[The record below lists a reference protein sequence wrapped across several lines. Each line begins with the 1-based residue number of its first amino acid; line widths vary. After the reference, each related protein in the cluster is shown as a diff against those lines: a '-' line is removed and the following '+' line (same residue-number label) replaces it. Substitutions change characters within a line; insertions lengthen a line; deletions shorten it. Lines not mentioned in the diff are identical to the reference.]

1 MSTPPKDV
9 DGPGAEPFVRRRNPE
24 TVFDLSSKEERDHE
38 KRERNLEFV
47 LSQLTVLFN
56 DAEKLASWGLEHFHS
71 DWVARRAAKNIVAEI
86 GEAVGRLPESY
97 TTKFPSINW
106 GLPVGTRNRI
116 VHDYENVDPAII
128 WTVLSDDVPSMRA
141 ILGL

>member
-9 DGPGAEPFVRRRNPE
+9 DGPEGKRFVRRRNPE
-24 TVFDLSSKEERDHE
+24 TVFDLSSKEARDNK

-56 DAEKLASWGLEHFHS
+56 DAEKLASLGQEHFHS

-86 GEAVGRLPESY
+86 GEAVGRLPPSY
-97 TTKFPSINW
+97 TTNYPSINW

-141 ILGL
+141 VLGL

>member
-9 DGPGAEPFVRRRNPE
+9 DGPGGKPFVRRRNSE
-24 TVFDLSSKEERDHE
+24 TVFNLSSKEERDNE

-56 DAEKLASWGLEHFHS
+56 DAERLASLGLEHFQS

-86 GEAVGRLPESY
+86 GEAVGRLPGSY
-97 TTKFPSINW
+97 TAKFPSINW

-116 VHDYENVDPAII
+116 VHDYENVDSAII
-128 WTVLSDDVPSMRA
+128 WTVLNDDVPSMRST
-141 ILGL
+141 LGL

>member
-1 MSTPPKDV
+1 MSTPPEAV
-9 DGPGAEPFVRRRNPE
+9 DGPGGKSFARQRNPE
-24 TVFDLSSKEERDHE
+24 TVFDLSSKEERDNE

-47 LSQLTVLFN
+47 LSQLNVLFN
-56 DAEKLASWGLEHFHS
+56 DAGKLASLGLEHFHS

-106 GLPVGTRNRI
+106 SLPVGTRNRI
-116 VHDYENVDPAII
+116 VHDYDNVDPAII

>member
-1 MSTPPKDV
+1 MSTPPKGV
-9 DGPGAEPFVRRRNPE
+9 DGPEGKRFVRRRNPE
-24 TVFDLSSKEERDHE
+24 TAFDLSSKEARDNE
-38 KRERNLEFV
+38 KRQRNLKFV

-56 DAEKLASWGLEHFHS
+56 DAEKLASLGLEHFHS

-86 GEAVGRLPESY
+86 GEAVGRLPTSY
-97 TTKFPSINW
+97 TSKFPSINW
-106 GLPVGTRNRI
+106 SLPVGTRNRV

-141 ILGL
+141 VLGL

>member
-9 DGPGAEPFVRRRNPE
+9 DGPGGKPFVRQRNPE
-24 TVFDLSSKEERDHE
+24 TVFALSSKEERDNE

-56 DAEKLASWGLEHFHS
+56 DAEKLASLGLEHFYS

-86 GEAVGRLPESY
+86 GEAVRRLPESY

-106 GLPVGTRNRI
+106 SLPVGTRNRI

-141 ILGL
+141 VLGL

>member
-1 MSTPPKDV
+1 MSTPSKDV
-9 DGPGAEPFVRRRNPE
+9 DGPGGKPFVRRRNSE
-24 TVFDLSSKEERDHE
+24 TVFSLSSKEERDKE

-56 DAEKLASWGLEHFHS
+56 DAERLASLGLEHFQS

-86 GEAVGRLPESY
+86 GEAVGRLPGSY
-97 TTKFPSINW
+97 TAKYPSINW

-116 VHDYENVDPAII
+116 AHDYENVDPAII
-128 WTVLSDDVPSMRA
+128 WTVLNDDVPSMRVT
-141 ILGL
+141 LGL

>member
-1 MSTPPKDV
+1 MSTPSKDV
-9 DGPGAEPFVRRRNPE
+9 DGPGGKPFVRRRNSE
-24 TVFDLSSKEERDHE
+24 TVFNLSSKEERDNE

-56 DAEKLASWGLEHFHS
+56 DAERLASLGLEHFQS

-86 GEAVGRLPESY
+86 GEAVGRLPGSY
-97 TTKFPSINW
+97 TAKYPSINW

-116 VHDYENVDPAII
+116 AHDYENVDPAII
-128 WTVLSDDVPSMRA
+128 WTVLNDDVPSMRVT
-141 ILGL
+141 LGL